1 MRARWLWLYNE
12 GNDMVMP
19 IKNMGFIN
27 PELTKPVAPA
37 PHVLPETSF
46 EDDRAIVMG
55 LMRASELTLAPLI
68 EKEADIYKVEDLKVR
83 FR

>member
-1 MRARWLWLYNE
+1 MVCSDRLYNE
-12 GNDMVMP
+12 KNDMLMP
-19 IKNMGFIN
+19 IKNVGFTN
-27 PELTKPVAPA
+27 PELSNPDAPVQR
-37 PHVLPETSF
+37 VLPETSF
-46 EDDRAIVMG
+46 EDDRAIVVG

>member
-1 MRARWLWLYNE
+1 
-12 GNDMVMP
+12 
-19 IKNMGFIN
+19 
-27 PELTKPVAPA
+27 
-37 PHVLPETSF
+37 
-46 EDDRAIVMG
+46 MG

>member
-1 MRARWLWLYNE
+1 MVCSDRLYNE
-12 GNDMVMP
+12 RNDMLMP
-19 IKNMGFIN
+19 INDVGFTN
-27 PELTKPVAPA
+27 PELTMPDAPA
-37 PHVLPETSF
+37 PSVLPETSF

-68 EKEADIYKVEDLKVR
+68 EKEADIYKVEDLKIR